1 VRKVPVF
8 FGELD
13 DRDIDWLIA
22 VGHKEY
28 IPKGTCVVEEGKP
41 LSVLYFVLQGA
52 FGMTGAGLG
61 QGEIVCLGEGDVIG
75 ELALL
80 DSRKPAGTFRA
91 LVDSVVFCIPHQ
103 LLTARL
109 TQDPDLAA
117 RFYRGL
123 SVWLAHRVRRLD
135 LGTAGSLSSGD
146 TSIFPLDA
154 TGLDNVCLAGSRFER
169 LLKRVLAGSPT
180 DDTDPATRTTLIYR
194 RRWKE

>member
-1 VRKVPVF
+1 MRKVPVF

-22 VGHKEY
+22 AGHKQH
-28 IPKGTCVVEEGKP
+28 VREGACLVGEGQP
-41 LSVLYFVLQGA
+41 LSVLYLVLQGA
-52 FGMTGAGLG
+52 FSMTGAGLG
-61 QGEIVCLGEGDVIG
+61 AGEIVRLGEGDVIG
-75 ELALL
+75 ELAFL
-80 DSRKPAGTFRA
+80 DSRKPAATVRA
-91 LVDSVVFCIPHQ
+91 LIDSVLFCIPHQ
-103 LLTARL
+103 LITARL
-109 TQDPDLAA
+109 TQDPGLAA

-146 TSIFPLDA
+146 TISSLDA
-154 TGLDNVCLAGSRFER
+154 PGLDRAYLAGSRFER

-180 DDTDPATRTTLIYR
+180 GDSDAATSTTFISR